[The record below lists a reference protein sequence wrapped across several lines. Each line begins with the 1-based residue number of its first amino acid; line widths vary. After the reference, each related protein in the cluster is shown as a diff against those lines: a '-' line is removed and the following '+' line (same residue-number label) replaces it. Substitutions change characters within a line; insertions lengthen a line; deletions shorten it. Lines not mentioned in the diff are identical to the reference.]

1 MEAYVVNIAD
11 NFHSLN
17 SFRLVGVGTSFKKAL
32 KLIKKHAK
40 EEGIKLRKCDKEQL
54 KNINQTQGLDYD
66 GEFNIKC
73 IELNKLV

>member
-1 MEAYVVNIAD
+1 MVYIVNIAD

-17 SFRLVGVGTSFKKAL
+17 SYRLVGVGTSFKKAL

-40 EEGIKLRKCDKEQL
+40 EENIKLDAGDIENL
-54 KNINQTQGLDYD
+54 KTINQTQASNFD